1 MKCDTIDDLATAT
14 GIDAAQL
21 QKTID
26 RYNGMVAAGEDT
38 DFGRGLAKN
47 EYSEPMNWEGNE
59 EDVEGRAAFDLV
71 AIEAPYYCVQL
82 VGTLLNTQG
91 GPKRSANCE
100 VIDVFGQPIPRL
112 YSAGEM
118 GCEYHYIYNVGGNI
132 AEAISSGRLA
142 ARIMSALEPVA

>member
-1 MKCDTIDDLATAT
+1 M
-14 GIDAAQL
+14 
-21 QKTID
+21 
-26 RYNGMVAAGEDT
+26 
-38 DFGRGLAKN
+38 
-47 EYSEPMNWEGNE
+47 
-59 EDVEGRAAFDLV
+59 
-71 AIEAPYYCVQL
+71 QL